1 MSPGSFP
8 ILKEPRIPVRI
19 PRTIKNK
26 PVIKKMEE
34 IDLNI

>member
-8 ILKEPRIPVRI
+8 ILKELRIPVRI
-19 PRTIKNK
+19 PRMIKNK
-26 PVIKKMEE
+26 PIIKKRKE